1 MNAKE
6 YFWLCVIAGLACLA
20 YCTIAGMEI
29 RAGYRQIAEELG
41 RAVR

>member
-6 YFWLCVIAGLACLA
+6 YFWLCVVAGLACVVF
-20 YCTIAGMEI
+20 CTIAGMGIREGYQEI
-29 RAGYRQIAEELG
+29 TEQLG